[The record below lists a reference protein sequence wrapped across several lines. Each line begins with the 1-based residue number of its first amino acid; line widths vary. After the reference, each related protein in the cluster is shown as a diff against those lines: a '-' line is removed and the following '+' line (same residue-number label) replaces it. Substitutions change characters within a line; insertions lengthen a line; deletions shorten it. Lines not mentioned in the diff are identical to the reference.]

1 MKSKYV
7 KDRAFDRFSI
17 MKEMSEYENELR
29 KQGNLLLSLTK
40 KDEKIRELETQLKV
54 AKIAAVKLSDTERKY
69 KLLSE
74 RVSVK

>member
-17 MKEMSEYENELR
+17 MKEMGEYENELR

>member
-1 MKSKYV
+1 
-7 KDRAFDRFSI
+7 
-17 MKEMSEYENELR
+17 MKEMGEYENELR

-74 RVSVK
+74 RVSVKEAHSDRTNANFD

>member
-1 MKSKYV
+1 
-7 KDRAFDRFSI
+7 
-17 MKEMSEYENELR
+17 MKEMGEYENELR